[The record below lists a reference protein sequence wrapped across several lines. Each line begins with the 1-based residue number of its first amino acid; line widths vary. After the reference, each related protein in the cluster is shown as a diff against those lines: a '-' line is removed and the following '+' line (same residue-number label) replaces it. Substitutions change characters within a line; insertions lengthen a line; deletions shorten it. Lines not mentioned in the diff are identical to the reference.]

1 MSRPRF
7 KSSKLAGRFY
17 ITKRSAV
24 LILAIISVIL
34 QLAILFDNPVDVPQL
49 SYVSGEQLAMMSDAQ
64 TKAADSQD
72 ENFAEA
78 ANDNNGE
85 MAEMGDSGD
94 EDRTDPRPTLT
105 VPPPPGVPIPEG
117 AVLKYKESPNPGASG
132 IPSQEGTPGLTHGTP
147 GKVKGTPGKVKG
159 TPGKVKGTPGKV
171 KGTPGKVKGTPG
183 VPDQL
188 RRPLTPTDVL
198 RGIIKLEQNDKL
210 KLSSSQARDLADA
223 IKELQSSYNDVWEV
237 NGKIYTILTQEQ
249 IKWIVANP
257 PSKKDVPSGPPEQNA
272 LGPAQEALKA
282 LEKAE

>member
-24 LILAIISVIL
+24 LMLAFVSVIL
-34 QLAILFDNPVDVPQL
+34 QLAILFDNPADVPQQL

-64 TKAADSQD
+64 TNTAAPQE
-72 ENFAEA
+72 ENYAPESGNEGAQAEP
-78 ANDNNGE
+78 GE
-85 MAEMGDSGD
+85 PD

-117 AVLKYKESPNPGASG
+117 AVLKYKESPKPGASG
-132 IPSQEGTPGLTHGTP
+132 LPSQAGTPGLTHGTP
-147 GKVKGTPGKVKG
+147 GIVKGTPGKVKG
-159 TPGKVKGTPGKV
+159 TPGKVKGIPGKV

-183 VPDQL
+183 VPGEL
-188 RRPLTPTDVL
+188 RRPLTPTDIL
-198 RGIIKLEQNDKL
+198 RGIIELEHNDKL
-210 KLSSSQARDLADA
+210 KLSSAQARDLAAA